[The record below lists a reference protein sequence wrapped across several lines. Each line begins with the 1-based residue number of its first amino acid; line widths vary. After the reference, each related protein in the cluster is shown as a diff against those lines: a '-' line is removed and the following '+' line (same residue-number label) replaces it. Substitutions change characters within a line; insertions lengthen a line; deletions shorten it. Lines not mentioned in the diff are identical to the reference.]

1 MDFDDIDEI
10 KIKYEELKEKKSMF
24 KLKRYEKILLKKY
37 NKYFLNENFIKHI
50 KEIKEQKNEYYEEI
64 AKENIEFEQERE
76 KLRIEREEAI
86 KKIEDETNNII
97 QENKKKY
104 EKLFN
109 YLNEIKNDKDKLIEY
124 FKNPKF
130 F

>member
-37 NKYFLNENFIKHI
+37 NKYFLNENFIKL
-50 KEIKEQKNEYYEEI
+50 IKEQKNEYYEKI

-124 FKNPKF
+124 FNNPKLL
-130 F
+130 

>member
-50 KEIKEQKNEYYEEI
+50 KEQKNEYYEKI

-76 KLRIEREEAI
+76 KLRIEREETI

-124 FKNPKF
+124 FNNPKLL
-130 F
+130 

>member
-50 KEIKEQKNEYYEEI
+50 KEQKNEYYEKI

-124 FKNPKF
+124 FNNPKLL
-130 F
+130 

>member
-1 MDFDDIDEI
+1 MDFDDIDGI

-50 KEIKEQKNEYYEEI
+50 KEQKNEYYEKI

-124 FKNPKF
+124 FNNPKLL
-130 F
+130 

>member
-50 KEIKEQKNEYYEEI
+50 KEQKNEYYEKI

-124 FKNPKF
+124 FKNPKLF
-130 F
+130 

>member
-50 KEIKEQKNEYYEEI
+50 KEQKNEYYEKI

>member
-1 MDFDDIDEI
+1 MDFDDIDE
-10 KIKYEELKEKKSMF
+10 IKYEELKEKKSMF

-37 NKYFLNENFIKHI
+37 NKYFLNENFIKL
-50 KEIKEQKNEYYEEI
+50 IKEQKNEYYEKI
-64 AKENIEFEQERE
+64 AKENIEYEQERE
-76 KLRIEREEAI
+76 KLRIKKKETI

-124 FKNPKF
+124 FKNPKLF
-130 F
+130 

>member
-10 KIKYEELKEKKSMF
+10 KIKYEELKEKKTMF
-24 KLKRYEKILLKKY
+24 KLKRYEMILLKKY

-50 KEIKEQKNEYYEEI
+50 KEQKNEYYEKI

-124 FKNPKF
+124 FKNPKLF
-130 F
+130 

>member
-10 KIKYEELKEKKSMF
+10 KIKYEELKAKKSMF

-37 NKYFLNENFIKHI
+37 NKYFLNENFIKL
-50 KEIKEQKNEYYEEI
+50 IKEQKNEYYEKI

-124 FKNPKF
+124 FKNPKLF
-130 F
+130 

>member
-37 NKYFLNENFIKHI
+37 NKYFLNENFIKL
-50 KEIKEQKNEYYEEI
+50 IKEQKNEYYEKI

-124 FKNPKF
+124 FKNPKLF
-130 F
+130 

>member
-50 KEIKEQKNEYYEEI
+50 KEQKNEYYEKI

-76 KLRIEREEAI
+76 KLRIKREEAI

>member
-50 KEIKEQKNEYYEEI
+50 KEQKNEYYEKI

-109 YLNEIKNDKDKLIEY
+109 HLNEIKNDKDKLIEY
-124 FKNPKF
+124 FKNPKLF
-130 F
+130 

>member
-37 NKYFLNENFIKHI
+37 NKYFLNENFIKH
-50 KEIKEQKNEYYEEI
+50 IKEQKNEYYEEI

>member
-1 MDFDDIDEI
+1 MDFDDIDGI

-37 NKYFLNENFIKHI
+37 NKYFLNENFIKL
-50 KEIKEQKNEYYEEI
+50 IKEQKNEYYEKI

-124 FKNPKF
+124 FNNPKLL
-130 F
+130 